1 MRCDFCPE
9 KATVFLTQLVDNEV
23 KKMCLCESCAEEKGV
38 SDPTGFSLADVLLGG
53 GKVPESGEIVNLPE
67 GGPDQVCPSCGFTL
81 AKFQQVGRLGC
92 SDCYTTFQIEITSRL
107 KGMHKGV
114 KHRGR
119 VPEHLADAHHRQ
131 QQLDTLN
138 QQLEEAI
145 RAENYEEAA
154 GLRDRIAE
162 IQAEATVE
170 S

>member
-1 MRCDFCPE
+1 MKCDFCPE

-53 GKVPESGEIVNLPE
+53 GKVPESGEIVNVPE
-67 GGPDQVCPSCGFTL
+67 GGGDQACPGCGFTL

-92 SDCYTTFQIEITSRL
+92 SRCYITFHSEIVGRL

-114 KHRGR
+114 KHLGR

-138 QQLEEAI
+138 EQLEDAI
-145 RAENYEEAA
+145 KSENYEEAA
-154 GLRDRIAE
+154 GLRDRIAD
-162 IQAEATVE
+162 IQSGAAVE

>member
-1 MRCDFCPE
+1 MKCDFCPE

-53 GKVPESGEIVNLPE
+53 GKVPESGEIVNQPE
-67 GGPDQVCPSCGFTL
+67 SGPGQVCPVCGFTL

-92 SDCYTTFQIEITSRL
+92 SACYETFHSEIVGRL

-114 KHRGR
+114 RHLGR
-119 VPEHLADAHHRQ
+119 VPEHLAEAHHRQ
-131 QQLDTLN
+131 KQLDTLN
-138 QQLEEAI
+138 ERLEEAI
-145 RAENYEEAA
+145 KAENYEEAA
-154 GLRDRIAE
+154 GLRDKIAE
-162 IQAEATVE
+162 LEANMPVE